1 MKVVIVGGVAGGASA
16 AARLR
21 RLDENARIVM
31 FERTGYVS
39 YANCGLPYYIGG
51 VIKDKEDLT
60 LQTPQSFKERFDID
74 VRVLT
79 EVVSIDRAA
88 KKVAVR
94 DLTTGATFEES
105 YDKLILSPG
114 ARPVVPDV
122 KGADSDKIY
131 TLRTVE
137 DTFRIRDAAISKG
150 VRSAVV
156 IGGGFIG
163 IETAENLREAGLYVT
178 LVQRSGHV
186 LSPIDGDIA
195 SFLHN
200 RIRKFGVDLRLNS
213 ALLGFEEEGGRIR
226 VLLKD
231 GQQVEA
237 DMAVLAIGVAPE
249 SALAKEAGLEIGVK
263 GSIVVNDRMQTS
275 DPDIYAVGD
284 AVSITNT
291 VTGGKAVISLAGPA
305 NKQGRV
311 AADNIAGVDHTYKGS
326 HAASVLKVFDMTAAF
341 VGINEKTAKA
351 AGIDY
356 DKIIISPASHASY
369 YPGGKVM
376 TVKVLFTNTDRKIIG
391 AQAVGF
397 DGVDTR
403 IDVIATAMQ
412 AGMKVTDLADLDLA
426 YAPPY
431 ASAKDPVNMVG
442 FVAENV
448 LEGKV
453 KQFYYEDLPSL
464 KGEDVTLLDVR
475 TEEEYARGHAEGFNT
490 NIPVDELRDRASEI
504 DRSKP
509 LYLMCQSG
517 LRSYIACRMLM
528 QKGFD
533 CYNFAGGYR
542 LYSSIAKSEF
552 DSACA
557 TDCGVN
563 RAK

>member
-21 RLDENARIVM
+21 RLNEKARIIM

-51 VIKDKEDLT
+51 VIKDKEELT
-60 LQTPQSFKERFDID
+60 LQTPQSFKERFNVD

-79 EVVSIDRAA
+79 EVLSIDRAA
-88 KKVAVR
+88 KEVVVR
-94 DLTTGATFEES
+94 DLTCGREYRES

-122 KGADSDKIY
+122 KGADSKKIY

-137 DTFRIRDAAISKG
+137 DTFRIREAALADG
-150 VRSAVV
+150 VKSVAV

-163 IETAENLREAGLYVT
+163 IETAENLKEEGLDVT
-178 LVQRSGHV
+178 LIQRSGHV

-195 SFLHN
+195 SFLHS
-200 RIRKFGVDLRLNS
+200 RMRKFGIDLRLNS
-213 ALLGFEEEGGRIR
+213 PLLGFEDTDEGIR
-226 VLLKD
+226 VLIKD
-231 GQQVEA
+231 KDPVEA
-237 DMAVLAIGVAPE
+237 DIAVLAIGVTPE
-249 SALAKEAGLEIGVK
+249 SSLAKEAGLELGVK
-263 GSIVVNDRMQTS
+263 GSIAVDDRMRTS

-284 AVSITNT
+284 AVSIKNT
-291 VTGGKAVISLAGPA
+291 VTGEKAVISLAGPA

-311 AADNIAGVDHTYKGS
+311 AADNIAVIDRRYKGS

-356 DKIIISPASHASY
+356 GKVIISPASHASY
-369 YPGGKVM
+369 YPGGRVM
-376 TVKVLFTNTDRKIIG
+376 TIKVLFTNTDRKILG
-391 AQAVGF
+391 AQIVGF
-397 DGVDTR
+397 DGVDKR
-403 IDVIATAMQ
+403 LDVIATAMQ
-412 AGMKVTDLADLDLA
+412 AGMTVTDLADLDLA

-431 ASAKDPVNMVG
+431 ASAKDPVNMLG

-453 KQFYYEDLPSL
+453 RQFFYEDIPSL
-464 KGEDVTLLDVR
+464 IGTDAVLLDVR
-475 TEEEYARGHAEGFNT
+475 TSEEYASGHATGFDKNV
-490 NIPVDELRDRASEI
+490 PVDELRDRMSEL
-504 DRSKP
+504 DKTKP

-517 LRSYIACRMLM
+517 LRSYIACRMLA
-528 QKGFD
+528 QSGFD

-542 LYSSIAKSEF
+542 LFSSIEKSRF
-552 DSACA
+552 DSRCD
-557 TDCGVN
+557 TDCGVK
-563 RAK
+563 RVR

>member
-21 RLDENARIVM
+21 RLDENAEIVM

-51 VIKDKEDLT
+51 VIKNKEDLT
-60 LQTPQSFKERFDID
+60 LQTPQSFKERFNVD

-88 KKVAVR
+88 KEVVAR
-94 DLTTGATFEES
+94 DLASGREYRES

-122 KGADSDKIY
+122 KGADSKKIY

-137 DTFRIRDAAISKG
+137 DTFRIREAALADG
-150 VRSAVV
+150 VRSVAV

-163 IETAENLREAGLYVT
+163 VETAENLREAGLDVT
-178 LVQRSGHV
+178 LIQRSGHV
-186 LSPIDGDIA
+186 LSPIDGDTA
-195 SFLHN
+195 SFLHS
-200 RIRKFGVDLRLNS
+200 RMRRFGVDLRLDS
-213 ALLGFEEEGGRIR
+213 PLLGFEDTENGIR
-226 VLLKD
+226 VLIKD
-231 GQQVEA
+231 KAPAEA
-237 DMAVLAIGVAPE
+237 DIAVLAIGVAPE
-249 SALAKEAGLEIGVK
+249 SKLAKEAGLELGVK
-263 GSIVVNDRMQTS
+263 GSIAVDDRMRTS
-275 DPDIYAVGD
+275 DPDVYAVGD

-311 AADNIAGVDHTYKGS
+311 AADNIAGVDHRYKGS

-356 DKIIISPASHASY
+356 GKVIISPASHASY
-369 YPGGKVM
+369 YPGGRAM
-376 TVKVLFTNTDRKIIG
+376 TIKVLFTNTDRKIIG
-391 AQAVGF
+391 AQIVGF
-397 DGVDTR
+397 DGVDKR
-403 IDVIATAMQ
+403 LDVIATAMQ
-412 AGMKVTDLADLDLA
+412 AGLKVTDLADLDLA

-453 KQFYYEDLPSL
+453 RQFFYEDVPSL
-464 KGEDVTLLDVR
+464 VGTDAQLLDVR
-475 TEEEYARGHAEGFNT
+475 TAEEYACGCAAGFDK
-490 NIPVDELRDRASEI
+490 NIPVDELRERMSEI
-504 DRSKP
+504 DKKRP
-509 LYLMCQSG
+509 VYLMCQSG
-517 LRSYIACRMLM
+517 LRSYVACRMLA
-528 QKGFD
+528 QNGFD

-542 LYSSIAKSEF
+542 LYSSMEKSRF
-552 DSACA
+552 DGDCA
-557 TDCGVN
+557 TDCGVK
-563 RAK
+563 RVR

>member
-1 MKVVIVGGVAGGASA
+1 MKIVIVGGVAGGASA

-21 RLDENARIVM
+21 RLDENAQITV

-51 VIKDKEDLT
+51 VIKEKEDLT
-60 LQTPQSFKERFDID
+60 LQTPRSFKERFNVD
-74 VRVLT
+74 VRVLS
-79 EVVSIDRAA
+79 EVISVDRAA
-88 KKVAVR
+88 KKVTVR
-94 DLTTGATFEES
+94 DLAEGRTYEES

-114 ARPVVPDV
+114 ARPVISDV
-122 KGADSDKIY
+122 KGVDSKKIY

-137 DTFRIRDAAISKG
+137 DTFRIREAAIEKG
-150 VRSAVV
+150 VKSVAVV
-156 IGGGFIG
+156 GGGFIG
-163 IETAENLREAGLYVT
+163 IETAENLRSAGLDVC
-178 LVQRSGHV
+178 LIQRSGHV

-200 RIRKFGVDLRLNS
+200 RIRKFGIDLRLNS
-213 ALLGFEEEGGRIR
+213 PLVGFEEDGEKIR

-231 GQQVEA
+231 KMPVEA
-237 DMAVLAIGVAPE
+237 DMVVLAIGVAPE
-249 SALAKEAGLEIGVK
+249 SKLAKEAGLEIGIK
-263 GSIVVNDRMQTS
+263 GSIVVNNRMQTS

-284 AVSITNT
+284 AVSIRNT

-311 AADNIAGVDHTYKGS
+311 AADNIAGVDRIYKGS

-369 YPGGKVM
+369 YPGGRVM
-376 TVKVLFTNTDRKIIG
+376 TLKVLFTNTDRKIIG

-397 DGVDTR
+397 DGVDKR
-403 IDVIATAMQ
+403 VDVIATAMQ
-412 AGMKVTDLADLDLA
+412 AGLKVTDLADLDLA

-431 ASAKDPVNMVG
+431 SSAKDPVNMAG

-453 KQFYYEDLPSL
+453 KQFFYEDLPAL
-464 KGEDVTLLDVR
+464 REAGAFLLDVR
-475 TEEEYARGHAEGFNT
+475 TAEEYACGHADGFDK
-490 NIPVDELRDRASEI
+490 NIPVDELRERLGEL

-509 LYLMCQSG
+509 VYLMCQSG
-517 LRSYIACRMLM
+517 LRSYIACRTLL
-528 QKGFD
+528 QNGFD

-542 LYSSIAKSEF
+542 LYSSIDKSRF
-552 DSACA
+552 DESCA